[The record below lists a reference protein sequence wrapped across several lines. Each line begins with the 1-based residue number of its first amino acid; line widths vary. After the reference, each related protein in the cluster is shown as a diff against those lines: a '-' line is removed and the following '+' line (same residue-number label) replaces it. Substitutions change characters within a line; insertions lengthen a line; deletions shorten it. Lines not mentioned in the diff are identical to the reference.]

1 MSERALGDEEGKG
14 PPETETANA
23 RHRGVRCSCELP
35 STWPELR
42 GVEVVSGFVGRPTV
56 PLASPLVL
64 NVRSAATEA
73 PWNWLEMQ
81 ILGLHRGP
89 TKSET

>member
-14 PPETETANA
+14 PPETERANA

-42 GVEVVSGFVGRPTV
+42 GVEVVSWGG
-56 PLASPLVL
+56 PLSH
-64 NVRSAATEA
+64 
-73 PWNWLEMQ
+73 WLAHWSSM
-81 ILGLHRGP
+81 
-89 TKSET
+89 